1 MNQLTTL
8 VITLYGWN
16 SCLFAGP
23 TCIQASPRIFADT
36 SPCRYLESIMNVHM
50 ARVASARASRRG
62 RTSFREATG
71 GGWGRGTGSGVLARR
86 LTYGFGGGMYG
97 LVYGSSS
104 APVRALD
111 LGERT
116 PKDNLKD
123 ASSRL
128 NLCGEYSQNPHS
140 QQMYAMTLTV
150 CSSLV
155 RGIVSSA

>member
-8 VITLYGWN
+8 VTTLYGWN

-36 SPCRYLESIMNVHM
+36 SPCRYLESIINVHI
-50 ARVASARASRRG
+50 ARVASARASSRG
-62 RTSFREATG
+62 RTSFRETTG

-86 LTYGFGGGMYG
+86 LMYGFGGGMYG
-97 LVYGSSS
+97 LVYGSSV

-111 LGERT
+111 SGGRM
-116 PKDNLKD
+116 PKNSLKD

-128 NLCGEYSQNPHS
+128 NLCEDDTQ
-140 QQMYAMTLTV
+140 YAHGWQTLVTALTA
-150 CSSLV
+150 CNSL
-155 RGIVSSA
+155 